1 MKKKNLFMSML
12 AMASMLFATSCSQD
26 EVLNESAT
34 DDFVNAT
41 FTVSTSAGIET
52 RAVVGDGTTVNYVAC
67 AVYNA
72 ANEEMTGLRQ
82 YVSLS
87 DKKATYSVRLV
98 KGQAYRVAFFA
109 YNGQANG
116 SSDYYDMTDL
126 KNIQIKDAV
135 SNLEARD
142 AFTNYVDV
150 SASETTVAVNK
161 DVTLKRPFAQLNLGA
176 YAADIE
182 AARQAGIVVEKSKIK
197 VTGVYKA
204 FNAFENN
211 VAGTTGDMTFDFNG
225 LLSEKLKADVD
236 GNGSDEEFDY
246 LALNYLLV
254 GGARSPKATTDV
266 TFVWKTADRKTNNP
280 ATEFKNV
287 PVQTNYRTNIVGYL
301 LTNPANFNITIDE
314 TFQTPD
320 HFVVLSAAELANE
333 MIPVNGVINL
343 TKDYVV
349 TDAWTSLS
357 LSGAITINGNGH
369 KIYGINQPLVK
380 GTGGIELTVNN
391 LTIENANVGIGYERG
406 LGTAAFISFIDA
418 SGKATF
424 TNCHLLNST
433 VTGNERAAALISYC
447 SGSEISITNCSAE
460 GCTIKAVGGAGGLI
474 GYTIATTN
482 VADSKVENTYVE
494 ATEIRAAGK
503 AAVAGA
509 VIGTVNGATTFSNVS
524 VNGNTVKNHSVNGE
538 LSTYNEKVGRV
549 VSPGTLT
556 DKSAAELANE
566 MIPVNGVINLTKDY
580 VVTGNWTPLVFSENI
595 TINGN
600 GHTIQGLDKALV
612 LRANGVNISIND
624 LTIAKSNISY
634 SASDATETALGVGGF
649 ISYMDYAGTA
659 TFNNCHLK
667 NSTVNGNERA
677 AGLIGYTS
685 GNQLTVTNCTVEG
698 CTIKATGSTG
708 GIVAHTQNTV
718 SISGSKV
725 ENSTIESTE
734 DRSTKAAI
742 AGGIIGTIMGATTF
756 DNVTVS
762 GNTVI
767 NIGATPFNEKVGR
780 VVNPGSLT
788 DN

>member
-109 YNGQANG
+109 YNGQADG

-126 KNIQIKDAV
+126 KNIKIKDAV
-135 SNLEARD
+135 SNIEARD

-254 GGARSPKATTDV
+254 GGAGSPKATTDV
-266 TFVWKTADRKTNNP
+266 TFVWETANSKTNDP

-301 LTNPANFNITIDE
+301 LTNPAEFNITIDE
-314 TFQTPD
+314 NFKTPD
-320 HFVVLSAAELANE
+320 HFVVLSAAELAHE

-380 GTGGIELTVNN
+380 GTGGIELTVND
-391 LTIENANVGIGYERG
+391 LTIENANVGIGYENG
-406 LGTAAFISFIDA
+406 LGTAAFISFIDY

-556 DKSAAELANE
+556 DN
-566 MIPVNGVINLTKDY
+566 
-580 VVTGNWTPLVFSENI
+580 
-595 TINGN
+595 
-600 GHTIQGLDKALV
+600 
-612 LRANGVNISIND
+612 
-624 LTIAKSNISY
+624 
-634 SASDATETALGVGGF
+634 
-649 ISYMDYAGTA
+649 
-659 TFNNCHLK
+659 
-667 NSTVNGNERA
+667 
-677 AGLIGYTS
+677 
-685 GNQLTVTNCTVEG
+685 
-698 CTIKATGSTG
+698 
-708 GIVAHTQNTV
+708 
-718 SISGSKV
+718 
-725 ENSTIESTE
+725 
-734 DRSTKAAI
+734 
-742 AGGIIGTIMGATTF
+742 
-756 DNVTVS
+756 
-762 GNTVI
+762 
-767 NIGATPFNEKVGR
+767 
-780 VVNPGSLT
+780 
-788 DN
+788 

>member
-1 MKKKNLFMSML
+1 ML
-12 AMASMLFATSCSQD
+12 AIAGMLFATSCSQD
-26 EVLNESAT
+26 ELLNEPT
-34 DDFVNAT
+34 TGDYVNAK
-41 FTVSTSAGIET
+41 FTISTPEGIGT
-52 RAVVGDGTTVNYVAC
+52 RAAVNVGEGTTVNYVAC
-67 AVYNA
+67 AVYDA
-72 ANEEMTGLRQ
+72 TGKEMTDLRQ
-82 YVSLS
+82 Y
-87 DKKATYSVRLV
+87 KPITNKEAEYSIRLV

-109 YNGQANG
+109 YYGENDGT
-116 SSDYYDMTDL
+116 SDYYDMQYLTNIKI
-126 KNIQIKDAV
+126 KNAA
-135 SNLEARD
+135 SNIEHRD

-150 SASETTVAVNK
+150 TAQESMKAVEK
-161 DVTLKRPFAQLNLGA
+161 PVTLYRPFAQLNLGS
-176 YAADIE
+176 YAEDVE
-182 AARQAGIVVEKSKIK
+182 AARQAGVVVTNSKIT
-197 VTGVYKA
+197 VSNVYTT
-204 FNAFENN
+204 FNAYDNE
-211 VAGTTGDMTFDFNG
+211 VAGETSEVTFLMNEIPGQDLSVDMDNNEDTPDETF
-225 LLSEKLKADVD
+225 E
-236 GNGSDEEFDY
+236 Y

-254 GGARSPKATTDV
+254 GDAGSEKTLTDV
-266 TFVWKTADRKTNNP
+266 TFEWQTADNKTNNP
-280 ATEFKNV
+280 ATVFKNI
-287 PVQTNYRTNIVGYL
+287 PVQRNYRTNIIGYL
-301 LTNPANFNITIDE
+301 LTNPAVFNITIDE

>member
-1 MKKKNLFMSML
+1 MNKKNLFMSML

-161 DVTLKRPFAQLNLGA
+161 DVILKRPFAQLNLGA

-182 AARQAGIVVEKSKIK
+182 SARQAGIVVDKSQVK

-211 VAGTTGDMTFDFNG
+211 VAGTTGDMTFGFNG

-254 GGARSPKATTDV
+254 GGAGSPKATTDV
-266 TFVWKTADRKTNNP
+266 TFVWKTADSKTNNP

-320 HFVVLSAAELANE
+320 HFVVLSAAELAHE

-380 GTGGIELTVNN
+380 GTGGIELTVND
-391 LTIENANVGIGYERG
+391 LTIENANVGIGYENG
-406 LGTAAFISFIDA
+406 LGTAAFISFIDY

-556 DKSAAELANE
+556 DN
-566 MIPVNGVINLTKDY
+566 
-580 VVTGNWTPLVFSENI
+580 
-595 TINGN
+595 
-600 GHTIQGLDKALV
+600 
-612 LRANGVNISIND
+612 
-624 LTIAKSNISY
+624 
-634 SASDATETALGVGGF
+634 
-649 ISYMDYAGTA
+649 
-659 TFNNCHLK
+659 
-667 NSTVNGNERA
+667 
-677 AGLIGYTS
+677 
-685 GNQLTVTNCTVEG
+685 
-698 CTIKATGSTG
+698 
-708 GIVAHTQNTV
+708 
-718 SISGSKV
+718 
-725 ENSTIESTE
+725 
-734 DRSTKAAI
+734 
-742 AGGIIGTIMGATTF
+742 
-756 DNVTVS
+756 
-762 GNTVI
+762 
-767 NIGATPFNEKVGR
+767 
-780 VVNPGSLT
+780 
-788 DN
+788 

>member
-26 EVLNESAT
+26 EVLNEPT
-34 DDFVNAT
+34 TGEFVNAQ
-41 FTVSTSAGIET
+41 FTVSTSEGIGT
-52 RAVVGDGTTVNYVAC
+52 RAVGDGTTVNYVAC

-72 ANEEMTGLRQ
+72 ANEEMKGLRQ

-109 YNGQANG
+109 YNGQAGG
-116 SSDYYDMTDL
+116 SSAYYDMTDL

-135 SNLEARD
+135 SNIEARD

-161 DVTLKRPFAQLNLGA
+161 DVKLKRPFAQLNLGA
-176 YAADIE
+176 YAEDIE
-182 AARQAGIVVEKSKIK
+182 AASQAGIVVDKSKIK

-204 FNAFENN
+204 FNAFENK
-211 VAGTTGDMTFDFNG
+211 VAGNTGDMTFDFNG
-225 LLSEKLKADVD
+225 LPSEKLKADVD
-236 GNGSDEEFDY
+236 GDGSDEEFDY

-254 GGARSPKATTDV
+254 GGAGSQKATTDV
-266 TFVWKTADRKTNNP
+266 TFVWETADKTNNH

-301 LTNPANFNITIDE
+301 LTNAANFNITIDE
-314 TFQTPD
+314 TFLTPD
-320 HFVVLSAAELANE
+320 HFVVLSAVSAAELAHE

-349 TDAWTSLS
+349 TDA
-357 LSGAITINGNGH
+357 
-369 KIYGINQPLVK
+369 
-380 GTGGIELTVNN
+380 
-391 LTIENANVGIGYERG
+391 
-406 LGTAAFISFIDA
+406 
-418 SGKATF
+418 
-424 TNCHLLNST
+424 
-433 VTGNERAAALISYC
+433 
-447 SGSEISITNCSAE
+447 
-460 GCTIKAVGGAGGLI
+460 
-474 GYTIATTN
+474 
-482 VADSKVENTYVE
+482 
-494 ATEIRAAGK
+494 
-503 AAVAGA
+503 
-509 VIGTVNGATTFSNVS
+509 
-524 VNGNTVKNHSVNGE
+524 
-538 LSTYNEKVGRV
+538 
-549 VSPGTLT
+549 
-556 DKSAAELANE
+556 
-566 MIPVNGVINLTKDY
+566 
-580 VVTGNWTPLVFSENI
+580 WTPLVFSENI

-624 LTIAKSNISY
+624 LTIEKSNISY
-634 SASDATETALGVGGF
+634 SASDANETALGVGGF
-649 ISYMDYAGTA
+649 ISYQDAAGTA

-708 GIVAHTQNTV
+708 GIVAHTQTTV

-767 NIGATPFNEKVGR
+767 NKGATPHNEKVGR
-780 VVNPGSLT
+780 VVSPGTLT

>member
-109 YNGQANG
+109 YNGQADG

-126 KNIQIKDAV
+126 KNIKIKDAV
-135 SNLEARD
+135 SNIEARD

-254 GGARSPKATTDV
+254 GGAGSPKATTDV
-266 TFVWKTADRKTNNP
+266 TFVWETANSKTNDP

-301 LTNPANFNITIDE
+301 LTNPAEFNITIDE
-314 TFQTPD
+314 NFKTPD
-320 HFVVLSAAELANE
+320 HFVVVSAEELVQE
-333 MIPVNGVINL
+333 MSPVSGVI
-343 TKDYVV
+343 
-349 TDAWTSLS
+349 
-357 LSGAITINGNGH
+357 
-369 KIYGINQPLVK
+369 
-380 GTGGIELTVNN
+380 
-391 LTIENANVGIGYERG
+391 
-406 LGTAAFISFIDA
+406 
-418 SGKATF
+418 
-424 TNCHLLNST
+424 
-433 VTGNERAAALISYC
+433 
-447 SGSEISITNCSAE
+447 
-460 GCTIKAVGGAGGLI
+460 
-474 GYTIATTN
+474 
-482 VADSKVENTYVE
+482 
-494 ATEIRAAGK
+494 
-503 AAVAGA
+503 
-509 VIGTVNGATTFSNVS
+509 
-524 VNGNTVKNHSVNGE
+524 
-538 LSTYNEKVGRV
+538 
-549 VSPGTLT
+549 TLT
-556 DKSAAELANE
+556 R
-566 MIPVNGVINLTKDY
+566 DY

-634 SASDATETALGVGGF
+634 SASDANETALGVGGF

-708 GIVAHTQNTV
+708 GIVAHTQTTV

-742 AGGIIGTIMGATTF
+742 AGGIIGTIVGATTF

-767 NIGATPFNEKVGR
+767 NNGATPLNEKVGR
-780 VVNPGSLT
+780 VVSPGSLT

>member
-41 FTVSTSAGIET
+41 FTVSTSEGIGT
-52 RAVVGDGTTVNYVAC
+52 RAVGDGTTVNYVAC
-67 AVYNA
+67 AVYDA
-72 ANEEMTGLRQ
+72 ANKEITGLRQ

-109 YNGQANG
+109 YKGKANG
-116 SSDYYDMTDL
+116 YSDYYDMSDL

-135 SNLEARD
+135 SNIEARD
-142 AFTNYVDV
+142 AFTNSVDV
-150 SASETTVAVNK
+150 KASETTVAVNK
-161 DVTLKRPFAQLNLGA
+161 DVILKRPFAQLNLGS
-176 YAADIE
+176 YAEDIE
-182 AARQAGIVVEKSKIK
+182 AASKAGIVVKKSKIK

-204 FNAFENN
+204 FNALENN
-211 VAGTTGDMTFDFNG
+211 VAGTTVDMTFDFNG

-236 GNGSDEEFDY
+236 GDGSDEEFDY

-254 GGARSPKATTDV
+254 GGEGSQKATTDV
-266 TFVWKTADRKTNNP
+266 TFEWETANSKTKDP

-301 LTNPANFNITIDE
+301 LTNPAEFNITIDG

-320 HFVVLSAAELANE
+320 HIVPEFVVLSAAELAHE
-333 MIPVNGVINL
+333 MNPVNGVINL

-349 TDAWTSLS
+349 TDAWT
-357 LSGAITINGNGH
+357 
-369 KIYGINQPLVK
+369 
-380 GTGGIELTVNN
+380 
-391 LTIENANVGIGYERG
+391 
-406 LGTAAFISFIDA
+406 
-418 SGKATF
+418 
-424 TNCHLLNST
+424 
-433 VTGNERAAALISYC
+433 
-447 SGSEISITNCSAE
+447 
-460 GCTIKAVGGAGGLI
+460 
-474 GYTIATTN
+474 
-482 VADSKVENTYVE
+482 
-494 ATEIRAAGK
+494 
-503 AAVAGA
+503 
-509 VIGTVNGATTFSNVS
+509 
-524 VNGNTVKNHSVNGE
+524 
-538 LSTYNEKVGRV
+538 
-549 VSPGTLT
+549 
-556 DKSAAELANE
+556 
-566 MIPVNGVINLTKDY
+566 
-580 VVTGNWTPLVFSENI
+580 PLVFSGNI

-612 LRANGVNISIND
+612 GRANGANITIND

-649 ISYMDYAGTA
+649 ISYMDYAGKA

-708 GIVAHTQNTV
+708 GIVAHTQTTV

-734 DRSTKAAI
+734 DRNTKAAI
-742 AGGIIGTIMGATTF
+742 AGGIIGTILGATTF

-767 NIGATPFNEKVGR
+767 NNGATPRNEKVGR
-780 VVNPGSLT
+780 VVSPGSLT

>member
-72 ANEEMTGLRQ
+72 ANEEMTELRQ

-109 YNGQANG
+109 YKGQADG
-116 SSDYYDMTDL
+116 SSNYYDMTDL
-126 KNIQIKDAV
+126 KNIKIKDAV
-135 SNLEARD
+135 SNIEARD

-176 YAADIE
+176 DAADIK

-204 FNAFENN
+204 FNALENN
-211 VAGTTGDMTFDFNG
+211 VAGPTEVMTFDFNG

-236 GNGSDEEFDY
+236 GNGSDEKFDY

-254 GGARSPKATTDV
+254 GGADSPKATTDV
-266 TFVWKTADRKTNNP
+266 TFVWKTANSKTNDP

-301 LTNPANFNITIDE
+301 LTNPAKFNISIDE

-320 HFVVLSAAELANE
+320 HFVVLSAAELADE

-380 GTGGIELTVNN
+380 GTGGIELTVND
-391 LTIENANVGIGYERG
+391 LTIENANVGIGYESG

-556 DKSAAELANE
+556 DN
-566 MIPVNGVINLTKDY
+566 
-580 VVTGNWTPLVFSENI
+580 
-595 TINGN
+595 
-600 GHTIQGLDKALV
+600 
-612 LRANGVNISIND
+612 
-624 LTIAKSNISY
+624 
-634 SASDATETALGVGGF
+634 
-649 ISYMDYAGTA
+649 
-659 TFNNCHLK
+659 
-667 NSTVNGNERA
+667 
-677 AGLIGYTS
+677 
-685 GNQLTVTNCTVEG
+685 
-698 CTIKATGSTG
+698 
-708 GIVAHTQNTV
+708 
-718 SISGSKV
+718 
-725 ENSTIESTE
+725 
-734 DRSTKAAI
+734 
-742 AGGIIGTIMGATTF
+742 
-756 DNVTVS
+756 
-762 GNTVI
+762 
-767 NIGATPFNEKVGR
+767 
-780 VVNPGSLT
+780 
-788 DN
+788 

>member
-1 MKKKNLFMSML
+1 MGKRKIESIKIFIYSFIYYNFLKMRKKNLFMSML

-26 EVLNESAT
+26 EVLNEPT
-34 DDFVNAT
+34 TGEFVNAQ
-41 FTVSTSAGIET
+41 FTVSTSEGIGT
-52 RAVVGDGTTVNYVAC
+52 RAVGDGTTVNFVAC
-67 AVYNA
+67 AVYD
-72 ANEEMTGLRQ
+72 ANDKELPDLRQ
-82 YVSLS
+82 YVGISG
-87 DKKATYSVRLV
+87 KQATYSIRLV
-98 KGQAYRVAFFA
+98 KGQKYRVAFFA
-109 YNGQANG
+109 YKGAADG
-116 SSDYYDMTDL
+116 TSTYYNMSDL
-126 KNIQIKDAV
+126 KNIQILDAS
-135 SNLEARD
+135 SNVEARD
-142 AFTNYVDV
+142 AFTSYVDV
-150 SASETTVAVNK
+150 TAAETMAGAVQK
-161 DVTLKRPFAQLNLGA
+161 DVTLKRPFAQLNLGS
-176 YAADIE
+176 YAEDIE
-182 AARQAGIVVEKSKIK
+182 AASKAGVEVNQTKVK
-197 VTGVYKA
+197 VTNVYKT
-204 FNAFENN
+204 FNAFENSVVGN
-211 VAGTTGDMTFDFNG
+211 ADEVTFDLNG
-225 LLSEKLKADVD
+225 LLSEKLYADVD
-236 GNGSDEEFDY
+236 ANGQNEEFTY

-254 GGARSPKATTDV
+254 GGADSPKATTDV
-266 TFVWKTADRKTNNP
+266 TFVWKTADGKTNDP

-301 LTNPANFNITIDE
+301 LTNPAKFNITIDK

-320 HFVVLSAAELANE
+320 HIVVLSAAELAHE

-380 GTGGIELTVNN
+380 GTGGFELTVND

-556 DKSAAELANE
+556 DN
-566 MIPVNGVINLTKDY
+566 
-580 VVTGNWTPLVFSENI
+580 
-595 TINGN
+595 
-600 GHTIQGLDKALV
+600 
-612 LRANGVNISIND
+612 
-624 LTIAKSNISY
+624 
-634 SASDATETALGVGGF
+634 
-649 ISYMDYAGTA
+649 
-659 TFNNCHLK
+659 
-667 NSTVNGNERA
+667 
-677 AGLIGYTS
+677 
-685 GNQLTVTNCTVEG
+685 
-698 CTIKATGSTG
+698 
-708 GIVAHTQNTV
+708 
-718 SISGSKV
+718 
-725 ENSTIESTE
+725 
-734 DRSTKAAI
+734 
-742 AGGIIGTIMGATTF
+742 
-756 DNVTVS
+756 
-762 GNTVI
+762 
-767 NIGATPFNEKVGR
+767 
-780 VVNPGSLT
+780 
-788 DN
+788 

>member
-34 DDFVNAT
+34 DEFVNAQ
-41 FTVSTSAGIET
+41 FTVSTSEGIGT
-52 RAVVGDGTTVNYVAC
+52 RAVGDGTTVNYVAC
-67 AVYNA
+67 AVYD
-72 ANEEMTGLRQ
+72 ANDNELPDLRQ
-82 YVSLS
+82 YVGISG
-87 DKKATYSVRLV
+87 KQATYSIRLV
-98 KGQAYRVAFFA
+98 KGQKYRVAFFA
-109 YNGQANG
+109 YKGAADG
-116 SSDYYDMTDL
+116 TSTYYNMSDL
-126 KNIQIKDAV
+126 KNIQILDAS
-135 SNLEARD
+135 SNVEARD
-142 AFTNYVDV
+142 AFTSYVDV
-150 SASETTVAVNK
+150 TAAETMAGAVNK

-176 YAADIE
+176 YAKDIE
-182 AARQAGIVVEKSKIK
+182 AAHQAGIVVDKSQVK

-236 GNGSDEEFDY
+236 GNGSDDEFDY

-254 GGARSPKATTDV
+254 GGAGSPKATTDV
-266 TFVWKTADRKTNNP
+266 TFVWKTADSKTNNP

-287 PVQTNYRTNIVGYL
+287 PVQTNYRTNIVGNL
-301 LTNPANFNITIDE
+301 LTNPAKFNITIDE

-320 HFVVLSAAELANE
+320 HFVVLSAAELADE
-333 MIPVNGVINL
+333 M
-343 TKDYVV
+343 K
-349 TDAWTSLS
+349 
-357 LSGAITINGNGH
+357 
-369 KIYGINQPLVK
+369 
-380 GTGGIELTVNN
+380 
-391 LTIENANVGIGYERG
+391 
-406 LGTAAFISFIDA
+406 
-418 SGKATF
+418 
-424 TNCHLLNST
+424 
-433 VTGNERAAALISYC
+433 
-447 SGSEISITNCSAE
+447 
-460 GCTIKAVGGAGGLI
+460 
-474 GYTIATTN
+474 
-482 VADSKVENTYVE
+482 
-494 ATEIRAAGK
+494 
-503 AAVAGA
+503 
-509 VIGTVNGATTFSNVS
+509 
-524 VNGNTVKNHSVNGE
+524 
-538 LSTYNEKVGRV
+538 
-549 VSPGTLT
+549 
-556 DKSAAELANE
+556 
-566 MIPVNGVINLTKDY
+566 PVNGVINLTKDY

-612 LRANGVNISIND
+612 LRANGANITIND

-634 SASDATETALGVGGF
+634 SASDANETALGVGGF
-649 ISYMDYAGTA
+649 ISYQDAAGTA

-698 CTIKATGSTG
+698 CIIKATGSTG
-708 GIVAHTQNTV
+708 GIVAHTQTTV

-767 NIGATPFNEKVGR
+767 NNGAIPLNEKVGR
-780 VVNPGSLT
+780 VVSPGSLT

>member
-1 MKKKNLFMSML
+1 ML
-12 AMASMLFATSCSQD
+12 AIAGMLFATSCSQD
-26 EVLNESAT
+26 ELLNEPTTGDYVSAK
-34 DDFVNAT
+34 
-41 FTVSTSAGIET
+41 FTISTPEGIGT
-52 RAVVGDGTTVNYVAC
+52 RAAVNVGEGTTVNYVAC
-67 AVYNA
+67 AVYDA
-72 ANEEMTGLRQ
+72 TGEEMPDLRQ
-82 YVSLS
+82 YRPITN
-87 DKKATYSVRLV
+87 KTAEYSIRLV

-109 YNGQANG
+109 YYGEDNGI
-116 SSDYYDMTDL
+116 SDYYNMQDLTDI
-126 KNIQIKDAV
+126 KIKDAK
-135 SNLEARD
+135 SNIEHRD

-150 SASETTVAVNK
+150 TAQESMKAVEK
-161 DVTLKRPFAQLNLGA
+161 PVTLYRPFAQLNLGA
-176 YAADIE
+176 VAEDIE
-182 AARQAGIVVEKSKIK
+182 AAKKAGVVVTNSKIT
-197 VTGVYKA
+197 VSNVYTEFDA
-204 FNAFENN
+204 YNNAI
-211 VAGTTGDMTFDFNG
+211 VAGAQSKEVTFTMNEIPGQDLYVDMDNDATT
-225 LLSEKLKADVD
+225 ADE
-236 GNGSDEEFDY
+236 SFEY

-254 GGARSPKATTDV
+254 GNAGSEKELTDV
-266 TFVWKTADRKTNNP
+266 TFEWKTANNKTNSP
-280 ATEFKNV
+280 ATVFKNI
-287 PVQTNYRTNIVGYL
+287 PVQRNYRTNIVGYL

>member
-72 ANEEMTGLRQ
+72 ANKEMTGLRQ
-82 YVSLS
+82 YVPLS
-87 DKKATYSVRLV
+87 DQKATYSVRLV

-109 YNGQANG
+109 YNGQADG

-126 KNIQIKDAV
+126 KNIKIKDAV
-135 SNLEARD
+135 SNIEARD

-161 DVTLKRPFAQLNLGA
+161 DVILKRPFAQLNLGA

-254 GGARSPKATTDV
+254 GGAGSPKATTDV
-266 TFVWKTADRKTNNP
+266 TFVWKTADSKTNNP

-320 HFVVLSAAELANE
+320 HFVVLSAAELAHE